1 MLSYILNTAA
11 LLTVGEPLLCALHGV
26 RRRRPLLRCLGGVA
40 NSVTRPFQ
48 KMPQCK
54 SDINNKNMLQ

>member
-40 NSVTRPFQ
+40 TALPDPYRKYRNVNRT
-48 KMPQCK
+48 
-54 SDINNKNMLQ
+54 